1 MAVVLATHVL
11 LQTSAASVTSTSPN
25 ADDDGFDLTSFKHFM
40 AHNKTQTCSTD
51 DHNRPFNNQ
60 IRGVNLGTFSFPTSY
75 VQDSV

>member
-11 LQTSAASVTSTSPN
+11 LQTSAASVTST
-25 ADDDGFDLTSFKHFM
+25 DDDGFDLTSFKHFM